1 MAIYRD
7 RRLVTKQEIQALC
20 AVALESFKD
29 VLPPERF
36 RDAHDWV
43 HRYGEWGLAMEH
55 VIDWVGDLDLPVD
68 QAQFDVI
75 ERAMAAMGWGESSR
89 MKWLREYFA
98 SLRSGNSREGES
110 A

>member
-1 MAIYRD
+1 M
-7 RRLVTKQEIQALC
+7 TKQEIQALC

-55 VIDWVGDLDLPVD
+55 VIDWIADLDLPVD
-68 QAQFDVI
+68 QAQFGAI
-75 ERAMAAMGWGESSR
+75 ERAMAAMGWAESSR
-89 MKWLREYFA
+89 MKWLRGYLVA
-98 SLRSGNSREGES
+98 LGSRNSQEGES

>member
-1 MAIYRD
+1 M
-7 RRLVTKQEIQALC
+7 TKQEIQALC

-43 HRYGEWGLAMEH
+43 HRYGEWGLAMEF

-68 QAQFDVI
+68 QAQFDAI
-75 ERAMAAMGWGESSR
+75 ERAMVAMGGAESSR
-89 MKWLREYFA
+89 MKWFRGYFA
-98 SLRSGNSREGES
+98 SLGSRSSHGDES

>member
-1 MAIYRD
+1 MVVD
-7 RRLVTKQEIQALC
+7 LTKQEIQALC
-20 AVALESFKD
+20 AFALESFKG

-43 HRYGEWGLAMEH
+43 HRYGEWGLAMEF

-68 QAQFDVI
+68 QAQFDAI
-75 ERAMAAMGWGESSR
+75 ERAMDAMGWAESSR
-89 MKWLREYFA
+89 MKWLRGYFA
-98 SLRSGNSREGES
+98 AFKSRNSREGES

>member
-1 MAIYRD
+1 M
-7 RRLVTKQEIQALC
+7 TKQEIQALC
-20 AVALESFKD
+20 AVALESFKE

-43 HRYGEWGLAMEH
+43 HRYGEWGLAIEH

-68 QAQFDVI
+68 QAQFDAI
-75 ERAMAAMGWGESSR
+75 ARAMAAMGWAESSR

-98 SLRSGNSREGES
+98 SLRTENSHDGES